1 VDYDW
6 DWVEAESEFKRAIR
20 LDANS
25 ATAHQWY
32 GDFLTRMGRFEEA
45 GLELKKAQELDPL
58 SSLTNTIV
66 GRQLYFARRYREAI
80 EQLQK
85 TLERDPKFVPAH
97 NAIESAYAQNE
108 SYGEAIAER
117 QKVFTLAG
125 APDLASAVG
134 QEQGKS
140 GYAGVLQGW
149 LEGRHEVSK
158 RAYVSAYNM
167 AEIYARLEQKEE
179 ALASLERAYKGA
191 RQQAHVHEN
200 RACLRRDPL
209 RSAIPT
215 IAASVRLVRMTST
228 NAIIEAAIAGGKKA
242 LPSGS
247 RFSDSCCNQP
257 FHSQP
262 RSRSSLV
269 KCGFL
274 LLIYRDIIG

>member
-1 VDYDW
+1 
-6 DWVEAESEFKRAIR
+6 
-20 LDANS
+20 
-25 ATAHQWY
+25 
-32 GDFLTRMGRFEEA
+32 M
-45 GLELKKAQELDPL
+45 
-58 SSLTNTIV
+58 
-66 GRQLYFARRYREAI
+66 GRQLYFARRYPEAI

-97 NAIESAYAQNE
+97 NAIESAYAQDE

-179 ALASLERAYKGA
+179 ALASLERAYKERDSKLTYMKIEPA
-191 RQQAHVHEN
+191 FDEIRSDPRFRQLLHQ
-200 RACLRRDPL
+200 L
-209 RSAIPT
+209 
-215 IAASVRLVRMTST
+215 
-228 NAIIEAAIAGGKKA
+228 GW
-242 LPSGS
+242 SG
-247 RFSDSCCNQP
+247 
-257 FHSQP
+257 
-262 RSRSSLV
+262 
-269 KCGFL
+269 
-274 LLIYRDIIG
+274 